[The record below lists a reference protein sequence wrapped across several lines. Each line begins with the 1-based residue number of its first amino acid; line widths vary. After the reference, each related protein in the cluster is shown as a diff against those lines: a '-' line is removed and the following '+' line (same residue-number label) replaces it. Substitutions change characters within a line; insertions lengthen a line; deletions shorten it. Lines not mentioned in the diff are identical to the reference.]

1 MAFVVYETFILS
13 NLVLCLDDTM
23 GNITSSADM
32 KRHGWKVHV
41 DYSNTNIE
49 PGMETW
55 FSNYRDAC
63 GVDTFFGYRR
73 NDKRGAVSY
82 TFRGY
87 GKATLNVGNCL
98 SQGRVDIYLNNV
110 RQTFLRGGQYT
121 SFVFNYKKSSSN
133 LSNPELVSDRAAKT
147 STYKLSF
154 WFRQRFRETIL
165 DRVFHTLTEATI
177 HMAPCR

>member
-1 MAFVVYETFILS
+1 MVFVVYETFILS

-121 SFVFNYKKSSSN
+121 SFVFNYKKGDV
-133 LSNPELVSDRAAKT
+133 LLITEVSIGIIK
-147 STYKLSF
+147 
-154 WFRQRFRETIL
+154 I
-165 DRVFHTLTEATI
+165 TEI
-177 HMAPCR
+177 DVSCHGKFVPSIIII

>member
-23 GNITSSADM
+23 GIITSSADM

-121 SFVFNYKKSSSN
+121 SFVFNYKKGDVLLITEVGIGIIKITEIDISCHGKLV
-133 LSNPELVSDRAAKT
+133 LSM
-147 STYKLSF
+147 
-154 WFRQRFRETIL
+154 I
-165 DRVFHTLTEATI
+165 I
-177 HMAPCR
+177 I